1 MSNDILKHFQKISI
15 KKLSSKLSF
24 FRMAAATIGTV
35 SAVVGLIMAGG
46 QASYWAGESVGYSG
60 RMTNDWYQKH
70 KGEIRLQVFLQN
82 GPLGLAYHRLF
93 EMGFYST
100 LK

>member
-1 MSNDILKHFQKISI
+1 
-15 KKLSSKLSF
+15 
-24 FRMAAATIGTV
+24 MAAATIGTV

-46 QASYWAGESVGYSG
+46 QAAYWAGQSVGYSG
-60 RMTNDWYQKH
+60 QMTNDWYQKH
-70 KGEIRLQVFLQN
+70 KGEIRAQVFVQSGLV
-82 GPLGLAYHRLF
+82 GLGFHRLF